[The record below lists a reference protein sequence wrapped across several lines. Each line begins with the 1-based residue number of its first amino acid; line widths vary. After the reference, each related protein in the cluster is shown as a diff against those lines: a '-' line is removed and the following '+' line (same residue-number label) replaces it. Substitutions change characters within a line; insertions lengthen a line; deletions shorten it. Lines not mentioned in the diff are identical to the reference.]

1 MSLQCF
7 SLQLLAIEVNL
18 FIHCRRSNALL
29 GGSHVKYAVFGNMAC
44 LGKARLMHPDMV
56 WNVRFKNNNL
66 IFGLSERWL
75 KVIRMEGNS
84 QAAIG
89 QAMIILHRNHTARDF
104 VIRTHSVLLLFSS
117 VSHFFLYDKVSSL

>member
-1 MSLQCF
+1 MPCLETW
-7 SLQLLAIEVNL
+7 L
-18 FIHCRRSNALL
+18 
-29 GGSHVKYAVFGNMAC
+29 C
-44 LGKARLMHPDMV
+44 LGKAGLMHPDMV

-84 QAAIG
+84 QATIG
-89 QAMIILHRNHTARDF
+89 QAMIILHRNYTARDF

-117 VSHFFLYDKVSSL
+117 VSHFFLYSKVSSL